1 MSEVRARSGGVL
13 KGGGRVRQHGS
24 GRVVGFQVPTG
35 TDGMRP
41 VCGRLGAGASCM
53 HDACSATVLLLNEAY
68 EALAEAWPHGA
79 ADLKKTRSQNSKS
92 LNIFRLVGWV

>member
-1 MSEVRARSGGVL
+1 
-13 KGGGRVRQHGS
+13 
-24 GRVVGFQVPTG
+24 
-35 TDGMRP
+35 
-41 VCGRLGAGASCM
+41 M